1 MTLSPEILAERVL
14 LALQSIEHPTP
25 IPEPVLQPEL
35 PLTPH
40 PGFEVGQSV
49 SEFAL
54 PASIQF
60 RENLPT
66 LPPGEFI
73 RELLRTIYRL
83 SERERAPVITALRS
97 LWSELLLGDYI
108 PHNTEHQN
116 TPTAVTDTEIRV
128 NGAVIFEFEPTQKL
142 LAGLLH
148 YILLQKGQV
157 RFSEIE
163 QFLIQYYRHTNPDA
177 PRKNFID
184 TQEIF
189 EKLVQLR
196 QICQAAT
203 STTDMGALPQFSLDI
218 DRQHKKAQ
226 FSAAG
231 AVVQVPYTLKQKEES
246 VQVDAH
252 RFEKMMRY
260 LLNCCG
266 LQIYITLPQYAVMH
280 QLEEWERIHPGE
292 WVNHTTL
299 LNALR
304 SSGVE
309 LKLGTHIHG
318 YTMEQLFLQLQ
329 HHQSAIMPLMVE
341 QSFDLKKGGY
351 HYRLNPKLYKL
362 G

>member
-1 MTLSPEILAERVL
+1 MPLSPEILAEQVL
-14 LALQSIEHPTP
+14 LALQAKTHRAL
-25 IPEPVLQPEL
+25 PVPLDLQL
-35 PLTPH
+35 PLPLKPH
-40 PGFEVGQSV
+40 PGFEVGQGV
-49 SEFAL
+49 NEFTL
-54 PASIQF
+54 PVTIQF

-83 SERERAPVITALRS
+83 PEKERAPLIAALRS

-108 PHNTEHQN
+108 PRNNEYQD
-116 TPTAVTDTEIRV
+116 TPVSVTDAEIRV
-128 NGAVIFEFEPTQKL
+128 NGAAIFEFEPTQKL

-157 RFSEIE
+157 SFREIE
-163 QFLIQYYRHTNPDA
+163 QFLIQYHRQTNPDA
-177 PRKNFID
+177 PRKTFID
-184 TQEIF
+184 TQDIF
-189 EKLVQLR
+189 EKLLQLR

-203 STTDMGALPQFSLDI
+203 SATNMGTLPPFSLDI

-226 FSAAG
+226 FSAGG
-231 AVVQVPYTLKQKEES
+231 AVVQVPYTLEQREES
-246 VQVDAH
+246 IQVDAH

-266 LQIYITLPQYAVMH
+266 LQIYITLPQYTVMH
-280 QLEEWERIHPGE
+280 QLAEWGKTQPGE
-292 WVNHTTL
+292 WINHTTL
-299 LNALR
+299 MNALR
-304 SSGVE
+304 TSGVE
-309 LKLGTHIHG
+309 LKLGTHIYG
-318 YTMEQLFLQLQ
+318 YTMERLFLQLQ